1 MAQEPEKVRP
11 RASMPVIN
19 GARRVPQ
26 RTRSHVARGKKH
38 DELSDA
44 LTMKSVEI
52 RGGRIVLDDP
62 SSSESDGEPPETAF
76 RRRVE
81 SVGSTASDYIA
92 ALGEEEWEEGMRRRW
107 YARRCLGLRQPFD
120 SLHRLAK
127 AEHSSANPFPLL
139 SDLRR
144 VLGETRCELDGR
156 PVDVLLCSESIVVCA
171 ASSPDSDEKPQELR
185 AIDFSDELVVRVDDT
200 DETLVHVSDD
210 EQAMVLKFA
219 SGGRVW
225 VEQAVQAR
233 TRLDILLQDLR
244 LDEEDYVERPPVPLL
259 ARGRSSIAG
268 SVANADSVTA
278 LGSRFRKRQAQG
290 GVLWV
295 PDHETSV
302 CMVCRKTAFSMMVRR
317 HHCRACG
324 LVICYRCSTV
334 EDKRR
339 LCVRCSGC
347 QTALIPKPSPSLQ
360 TLGRRAAEYLPAG
373 DVVMQMAAQ
382 RAAAVIDGSCV
393 TRVKPDRHARRPLST
408 VLFTS
413 ADDDNA
419 ASNLDCYK

>member
-1 MAQEPEKVRP
+1 MLAHQMILSAHKLAQEPEKVRP

-26 RTRSHVARGKKH
+26 RTRSHMSRGRQ

-62 SSSESDGEPPETAF
+62 SSSESEGEPPKTAF

-81 SVGSTASDYIA
+81 SVGSTASEYIA

-127 AEHSSANPFPLL
+127 AEHTSANPFPLL

-144 VLGETRCELDGR
+144 VLGEARCELDGR
-156 PVDVLLCSESIVVCA
+156 AVDVLLCSESIVVCA
-171 ASSPDSDEKPQELR
+171 AGPEDETPQELR
-185 AIDFSDELVVRVDDT
+185 AVDFSDELVVRVDDN

-210 EQAMVLKFA
+210 EQSMVLRFP
-219 SGGRVW
+219 SGGRLW
-225 VEQAVQAR
+225 VEQALQAR
-233 TRLDILLQDLR
+233 TRLEILLQDLR

-268 SVANADSVTA
+268 SVANAESVTA
-278 LGSRFRKRQAQG
+278 LGSRLRKRQAQG
-290 GVLWV
+290 
-295 PDHETSV
+295 
-302 CMVCRKTAFSMMVRR
+302 
-317 HHCRACG
+317 
-324 LVICYRCSTV
+324 
-334 EDKRR
+334 
-339 LCVRCSGC
+339 
-347 QTALIPKPSPSLQ
+347 
-360 TLGRRAAEYLPAG
+360 
-373 DVVMQMAAQ
+373 
-382 RAAAVIDGSCV
+382 
-393 TRVKPDRHARRPLST
+393 
-408 VLFTS
+408 
-413 ADDDNA
+413 
-419 ASNLDCYK
+419 